1 MAKTPVCTSGAT
13 ALVTRLTFV
22 DKAGVLYAVEIKS
35 GQTVVPDMFRTLK
48 KWQAIS
54 QTTTQPV
61 LIFGGDGSYVREG
74 IQVTAWREMM
84 GTGLNS

>member
-1 MAKTPVCTSGAT
+1 M
-13 ALVTRLTFV
+13 
-22 DKAGVLYAVEIKS
+22 LYAVEIKS